1 MILLQF
7 FCEGLMAKPKKILKK
22 GIYSLKFKYARK
34 IKNRDDLDAVLFL
47 FKEQT
52 TNETIQRTIILNN
65 EAQSNLSLF
74 IKKLSDNQESITNDS
89 ELTILE
95 KINKYRENDYKAI
108 IEPNK
113 TQTYNNITAIMAIKG
128 GQYEN

>member
-1 MILLQF
+1 
-7 FCEGLMAKPKKILKK
+7 MAKPKKILKK

-47 FKEQT
+47 FREQT

>member
-1 MILLQF
+1 
-7 FCEGLMAKPKKILKK
+7 MAKSKKILKK

-34 IKNRDDLDAVLFL
+34 IKNRDGLDAILFL
-47 FKEQT
+47 FKEE
-52 TNETIQRTIILNN
+52 NLKETIQRTIILNN
-65 EAQSNLSLF
+65 EAQSNLNLF

-113 TQTYNNITAIMAIKG
+113 TQTYNNITAIMAVKG
-128 GQYEN
+128 GQDEN

>member
-1 MILLQF
+1 
-7 FCEGLMAKPKKILKK
+7 MAKSKKILKK

-34 IKNRDDLDAVLFL
+34 IKNRDGLDAILFL
-47 FKEQT
+47 FKEE
-52 TNETIQRTIILNN
+52 NLKETIQRTIILNN
-65 EAQSNLSLF
+65 EAQSNLNLF

-95 KINKYRENDYKAI
+95 KVNKYRENDYRAL

-113 TQTYNNITAIMAIKG
+113 TNTYNNITAIMAVSRG
-128 GQYEN
+128 GQDEN

>member
-1 MILLQF
+1 
-7 FCEGLMAKPKKILKK
+7 MAKAKKILKK

-34 IKNRDDLDAVLFL
+34 IKNRDGLDAILFL
-47 FKEQT
+47 FKEE
-52 TNETIQRTIILNN
+52 NLEETIQRTIILNN
-65 EAQSNLSLF
+65 EAQSNLNLF

-95 KINKYRENDYKAI
+95 KVNKYRENDYRAL

-113 TQTYNNITAIMAIKG
+113 TNTYNNITAIMAVSRG
-128 GQYEN
+128 GQDEN

>member
-1 MILLQF
+1 
-7 FCEGLMAKPKKILKK
+7 MAKPKKILKK

-74 IKKLSDNQESITNDS
+74 IKKLSDDQESITNDS

-113 TQTYNNITAIMAIKG
+113 TQTYNNITAIMAVKG